1 MLLAVDVGNTNIKY
15 ALFEGDEIVTS
26 FRVKTDTTK
35 TSDELG
41 LSLINLLKSKGYKP
55 EVINAVIISS
65 VVPYIMHALNN
76 AVLKFFKIPPMIVGP
91 GMKTGIKLVK
101 TAPSEA
107 GTDRIVN
114 GVAALALYGG
124 PVIVVDYGT
133 ATKFDLFSADGVFE
147 SAVTCPGM
155 MLSAMTLWNGT
166 AALPEV
172 EIKNPGSII
181 CKHTIPSLQAGIF
194 YGKIGEAEYIIKKLK
209 EEYAYDGD
217 IPVVATGGLAKIIF
231 NETDC
236 IQYLEPNLTMYGL
249 KMIYE
254 KNK

>member
-1 MLLAVDVGNTNIKY
+1 MLLAIDVGNTNIKY
-15 ALFEGDEIVTS
+15 ALFEGEKIVTS
-26 FRVKTDTTK
+26 FRVRTDTTK

-41 LSLINLLKSKGYKP
+41 LSLVHLLTSRGF
-55 EVINAVIISS
+55 ETGDIDAVIISS

-76 AVLKFFKIPPMIVGP
+76 AVLKFFNITPMIIGP

-114 GVAALALYGG
+114 GVAALSIYGG

-133 ATKFDLFSADGVFE
+133 ATKFDLFSKDGVFE
-147 SAVTCPGM
+147 SAVTCPGI
-155 MLSAMTLWNGT
+155 MLSAQTLWNGT
-166 AALPEV
+166 AALPEF
-172 EIKNPGSII
+172 EIKNPGTII

-194 YGKIGEAEYIIKKLK
+194 YGKIGEAEYIIKKLL
-209 EEYAYDGD
+209 EEYAYDGH
-217 IPVVATGGLAKIIF
+217 IPVVATGGLAKTIF
-231 NETDC
+231 NETEC
-236 IQYLEPNLTMYGL
+236 IEYLEPDLTMIGL
-249 KMIYE
+249 RLIYE